1 MMLVISVLLALVPL
15 LGIAWIVLYGS
26 ITTVDGLFMSLIL
39 AAMSGIVGLNILIE
53 LRKRGTGKQSSA
65 TATSTAAGGLR
76 QRGKVQ
82 SVQFYESG
90 VGQPNKSVVT
100 LSDGGAR
107 RTCWCSRATCE
118 TPCPSARKFKS
129 LSARKAD
136 TTCWWMSITPES
148 VWLVPTPITKVIPE
162 KSFPAPCPA
171 QLRYKF

>member
-1 MMLVISVLLALVPL
+1 MMLVISVLLALLPL

-53 LRKRGTGKQSSA
+53 LRKRGTGKQSTA

-76 QRGKVQ
+76 QQGKVQ

-100 LSDGGAR
+100 LSDGGGSSNLLVLEGDMRNALPVGQKVLV
-107 RTCWCSRATCE
+107 TF
-118 TPCPSARKFKS
+118 RK
-129 LSARKAD
+129 
-136 TTCWWMSITPES
+136 ES
-148 VWLVPTPITKVIPE
+148 GHNVLVDVDYP
-162 KSFPAPCPA
+162 
-171 QLRYKF
+171 